1 MASLKNNFA
10 ETYVTGSAHAFHL
23 WQDKE
28 EGGKKVAY
36 GATVTPQA
44 GDIPNVDTSSSGLFL
59 SLGQRAVLV
68 FYVCLKK
75 TNLNL
80 I

>member
-1 MASLKNNFA
+1 MLSK
-10 ETYVTGSAHAFHL
+10 YL

-28 EGGKKVAY
+28 EGGEKVAY
-36 GATVTPQA
+36 GATVKPQA
-44 GDIPNVDTSSSGLFL
+44 GDIHNVDTSSSGLFL
-59 SLGQRAVLV
+59 SLGQCAVLV

-80 I
+80 IE